1 MFQSATNLPNF
12 FSFKKSTS
20 FPDFISKKIISIDRI
35 LAFLQAFEHNFYV
48 NDRAKWDLG
57 RATSDI
63 TSAGLE
69 KYLNSTLPIGQ
80 VTLKFCLPR
89 GLLRLPQFSTSI
101 IIYELKNGS
110 QTTGVFQCN
119 KPILTVVL
127 LLLITF
133 MSTDTKMSLRIK
145 FCPSVSFMPCLP
157 VEETKFAKLLLF
169 VRALTSQLLY

>member
-1 MFQSATNLPNF
+1 MLNINNLVLLKLFKTNSEGTFFQQTGF
-12 FSFKKSTS
+12 
-20 FPDFISKKIISIDRI
+20 
-35 LAFLQAFEHNFYV
+35 
-48 NDRAKWDLG
+48 
-57 RATSDI
+57 
-63 TSAGLE
+63 E

-80 VTLKFCLPR
+80 VTLKFCLPG

-101 IIYELKNGS
+101 IIYEPKNGS

-127 LLLITF
+127 LVLITF

-169 VRALTSQLLY
+169 VRALTS

>member
-1 MFQSATNLPNF
+1 M
-12 FSFKKSTS
+12 
-20 FPDFISKKIISIDRI
+20 PDFIREKIISIDKI

-89 GLLRLPQFSTSI
+89 GMVARLLQYL
-101 IIYELKNGS
+101 
-110 QTTGVFQCN
+110 TTYN
-119 KPILTVVL
+119 LN
-127 LLLITF
+127 
-133 MSTDTKMSLRIK
+133 
-145 FCPSVSFMPCLP
+145 SVIQI
-157 VEETKFAKLLLF
+157 F
-169 VRALTSQLLY
+169 VQ

>member
-1 MFQSATNLPNF
+1 MNINNVVLLKLFKTNSEGTFFQQTGF
-12 FSFKKSTS
+12 
-20 FPDFISKKIISIDRI
+20 
-35 LAFLQAFEHNFYV
+35 
-48 NDRAKWDLG
+48 
-57 RATSDI
+57 
-63 TSAGLE
+63 E

-80 VTLKFCLPR
+80 VTLKFCLPG

-101 IIYELKNGS
+101 IIYEPKNGS

-127 LLLITF
+127 LVLITF

-145 FCPSVSFMPCLP
+145 FCPSASFMPCLP

-169 VRALTSQLLY
+169 VCALSCCINYTNLFNSLKIDIVFGSLNVHLHLV